1 MGNEIGDLNSSFGKV
16 GIGRCPISGSQ
27 SRQGVSRFIA
37 SAGTDIVESVG
48 VGSGPSASLTEVI
61 PAVSSERR
69 VVDGYVRVG
78 PNRWSRRGD
87 VSGV

>member
-1 MGNEIGDLNSSFGKV
+1 MLKQRMAAMCLKV
-16 GIGRCPISGSQ
+16 RVIARRQ
-27 SRQGVSRFIA
+27 SLI
-37 SAGTDIVESVG
+37 T
-48 VGSGPSASLTEVI
+48 LTIMALI

-78 PNRWSRRGD
+78 PNRWLRRGD